1 LVTLEL
7 DSETIQAAEAKGL
20 NLSMVLLEALY
31 RRIPE
36 LHADERNE
44 QGRRW
49 LEQNRE
55 AIESMN
61 RRAEGDALIFPGWRT
76 HVLTTSK

>member
-1 LVTLEL
+1 
-7 DSETIQAAEAKGL
+7 
-20 NLSMVLLEALY
+20 MVLLEALY

-36 LHADERNE
+36 LHAEERNE

-49 LEQNRE
+49 LEENRD

-61 RRAEGDALIFPGWRT
+61 RRAEGGGRT
-76 HVLTTSK
+76 F